1 MKNKLN
7 TFLAAAGAVLG
18 VAGLALIL
26 ISVFN
31 DSFPLLRGLLCVA
44 LGMAFMAVREL
55 DGYFDKAVAHGSWK
69 IFATPFATVLFPAP
83 EGPSIAIEMIF
94 SDMTNSFY
102 SFTDA
107 ALPATAPVEYAI

>member
-44 LGMAFMAVREL
+44 LG
-55 DGYFDKAVAHGSWK
+55 
-69 IFATPFATVLFPAP
+69 
-83 EGPSIAIEMIF
+83 
-94 SDMTNSFY
+94 
-102 SFTDA
+102 
-107 ALPATAPVEYAI
+107 ALCCACLKLRSGKKK